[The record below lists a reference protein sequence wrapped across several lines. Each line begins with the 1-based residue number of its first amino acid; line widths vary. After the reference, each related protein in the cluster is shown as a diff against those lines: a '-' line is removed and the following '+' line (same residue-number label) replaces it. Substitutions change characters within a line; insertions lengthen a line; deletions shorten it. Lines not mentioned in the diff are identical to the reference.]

1 MNGWL
6 LDDEAMIYVRL
17 SSMMESSS
25 RRWLKFATRR
35 NRHTC
40 HSEEGMNRPR
50 RQIAWGR
57 HPPDMMVVKYKDF
70 SERKYD

>member
-6 LDDEAMIYVRL
+6 LDDEAMIYLRL
-17 SSMMESSS
+17 SWMMETRS
-25 RRWLKFATRR
+25 RRWLKFAIRR
-35 NRHTC
+35 IRHTC
-40 HSEEGMNRPR
+40 QNEEGMNCPR

-57 HPPDMMVVKYKDF
+57 HPRDMMVVKHKDF